1 MRKLQTTRITTAPEP
16 LGADVECGGLPP
28 PSVAEARLGDFGGAT
43 SVGNSVLARFCV
55 TVHDSRRA
63 PENGF
68 LLDTPYR
75 VEFLP
80 THSKQR
86 TALHSTRHGNAPP
99 FGRLIWLALR
109 TFRIISA
116 PISHKETR
124 VQGR

>member
-1 MRKLQTTRITTAPEP
+1 MRKLRTARIMTAPKP
-16 LGADVECGGLPP
+16 LGADGECGGLPP
-28 PSVAEARLGDFGGAT
+28 LSVAEARLGHSGGAT
-43 SVGNSVLARFCV
+43 SVGNSVSARFCV
-55 TVHDSRRA
+55 TVHDSQRA
-63 PENGF
+63 PENGV
-68 LLDTPYR
+68 LLDTPCR

-116 PISHKETR
+116 PISHKEPR